1 MINLE
6 LIPLRPGFPV
16 GIQTS
21 LSVLLRVSA
30 DPAALPPAGP
40 RPNLNIAVVIDRSGS
55 MSGRPLEEA
64 KRCAK
69 AIVDR
74 LGDRDRMSVVAYDNN
89 AEVIYPSM
97 PVRDREAV
105 RSSIDRII
113 TGGSTALHDGWHLGA
128 TQVARHFR
136 AEEVSRVLLLSDG
149 VANHGLT
156 DTDRI
161 SGHCADLAASGITTS
176 TYGLGLNF
184 NEDLMTR
191 MAQDGQGQAH
201 YGQTADDLMEPFQ
214 TEFDMLAA
222 LAARRLRLSLST
234 SPGMRVRPLNHE
246 RRDAG
251 GRFMLPDLARVG
263 DVWALLQIDVPEEL
277 TRQTAS
283 GRLRV
288 LSVDLGFETAD
299 GESRSTG
306 PHHLD
311 LDPMTPAAHEAQAEE
326 TVVRARLTE
335 VEAARLQEQARLAAQ
350 RGDWHTVDRLI
361 GEAEALAGENEWVR
375 SSLSTLRGYAMRRE
389 TMMFAKEA
397 RYKAQSMRS
406 RMVDRFEGAAYSPA
420 SEAAAPRFLRRK
432 LEQGRKS
439 TDDE

>member
-16 GIQTS
+16 GVQTT
-21 LSVLLRVSA
+21 LFVLLRVSA

-136 AEEVSRVLLLSDG
+136 AEDVSQVLLLSDG

-161 SGHCADLAASGITTS
+161 SGHSADLAASGITTS

-201 YGQTADDLMEPFQ
+201 YGQTAEDLMEPFQ
-214 TEFDMLAA
+214 TEFDLLSA

-234 SPGMRVRPLNHE
+234 SPGM
-246 RRDAG
+246 
-251 GRFMLPDLARVG
+251 
-263 DVWALLQIDVPEEL
+263 
-277 TRQTAS
+277 
-283 GRLRV
+283 
-288 LSVDLGFETAD
+288 
-299 GESRSTG
+299 
-306 PHHLD
+306 
-311 LDPMTPAAHEAQAEE
+311 AE
-326 TVVRARLTE
+326 LTE
-335 VEAARLQEQARLAAQ
+335 VTMS
-350 RGDWHTVDRLI
+350 WDRAFDHPSGKLF
-361 GEAEALAGENEWVR
+361 VQ
-375 SSLSTLRGYAMRRE
+375 LSATS
-389 TMMFAKEA
+389 FEA
-397 RYKAQSMRS
+397 RALHGTGIG
-406 RMVDRFEGAAYSPA
+406 VEPTVIAFELTIDRISGEGHYDLSD
-420 SEAAAPRFLRRK
+420 
-432 LEQGRKS
+432 GTI
-439 TDDE
+439 TDIIYRERARAFR